1 MKATANNATKPK
13 TEAMASNVSL
23 RTVHFTST
31 NPFFVALAKKIAP
44 PTGESA
50 AGLFPREALTID
62 AFSAQRSSPKL
73 CPRISTQG
81 APVKDLPEFGD
92 KPNIWS
98 KARQMQPC
106 GDCGIRETNA
116 CQCGRA
122 NS

>member
-1 MKATANNATKPK
+1 MKATANNATKPQ

-62 AFSAQRSSPKL
+62 AFSAQRSSPKFVSPHL
-73 CPRISTQG
+73 DAGRPSQEFARIRRQTEHM
-81 APVKDLPEFGD
+81 VE
-92 KPNIWS
+92 S
-98 KARQMQPC
+98 KA
-106 GDCGIRETNA
+106 DA
-116 CQCGRA
+116 A
-122 NS
+122 L